1 MYASTAR
8 QFADVNAFLTLAATR
23 HKIPYEELREKP
35 RVQEILNAAR
45 EGKVPA
51 YLVSSESTVLGFL
64 DAIMSHM
71 HVSVFVAVHAQTSL
85 KRTRSKSFRT
95 TRQSSPSSPSSR
107 EGRTEVRFL
116 RDRR

>member
-1 MYASTAR
+1 MFTALTVLFPYPLTLIPLLSVYASTAR

-51 YLVSSESTVLGFL
+51 YLVSSESSAPGFL
-64 DAIMSHM
+64 NAI
-71 HVSVFVAVHAQTSL
+71 
-85 KRTRSKSFRT
+85 
-95 TRQSSPSSPSSR
+95 
-107 EGRTEVRFL
+107 
-116 RDRR
+116 